1 LYNVK
6 EEGASRDRAD
16 SGGRKRNFQIGFR
29 NKKMNNP
36 IRADRE
42 GGEDSTTDLLGK

>member
-1 LYNVK
+1 VK
-6 EEGASRDRAD
+6 EEGTRERAD

-42 GGEDSTTDLLGK
+42 GGEES